1 MLYSSSEG
9 AITQGNMADIAVVF
23 TLPVPELD
31 EAMFSVS
38 GPTTYN
44 LTDFSALSPD
54 FTSFSF
60 SVEVP
65 MDFFGKATVFVNE
78 VSLALLHAWLTPSHL
93 SGDTA
98 LPVQRQP
105 AAWLPLPLAWGSGH
119 MGGFGHATACMQGA
133 MALAL

>member
-9 AITQGNMADIAVVF
+9 AITQGNIADIAVVF

-44 LTDFSALSPD
+44 LTDFSVLSPD

-65 MDFFGKATVFVNE
+65 TDFFGKATVFFNE
-78 VSLALLHAWLTPSHL
+78 VSLEPLHACFHLRHTTAVTQPS
-93 SGDTA
+93 
-98 LPVQRQP
+98 PVQRQP
-105 AAWLPLPLAWGSGH
+105 AAWLLLPLARLRAPSG
-119 MGGFGHATACMQGA
+119 FASTAP
-133 MALAL
+133 

>member
-9 AITQGNMADIAVVF
+9 AITQGNIADIAVVF

-38 GPTTYN
+38 GPATYN
-44 LTDFSALSPD
+44 LTDFSVLSPN

-65 MDFFGKATVFVNE
+65 TDFFGKATVFFNE
-78 VSLALLHAWLTPSHL
+78 VSLEL
-93 SGDTA
+93 
-98 LPVQRQP
+98 LPVC
-105 AAWLPLPLAWGSGH
+105 W
-119 MGGFGHATACMQGA
+119 
-133 MALAL
+133 

>member
-9 AITQGNMADIAVVF
+9 AITQGNVADIAVVF

-38 GPTTYN
+38 GPATYN
-44 LTDFSALSPD
+44 LTDFSVLSPD

-65 MDFFGKATVFVNE
+65 TDFFGKATVFVNE
-78 VSLALLHAWLTPSHL
+78 VSLEL
-93 SGDTA
+93 
-98 LPVQRQP
+98 LPVC
-105 AAWLPLPLAWGSGH
+105 W
-119 MGGFGHATACMQGA
+119 
-133 MALAL
+133 

>member
-9 AITQGNMADIAVVF
+9 AITQGNVADIAVVF

-38 GPTTYN
+38 GPATYN
-44 LTDFSALSPD
+44 LTDFSVLSPD

-65 MDFFGKATVFVNE
+65 TDFFGKATVFFNE
-78 VSLALLHAWLTPSHL
+78 VSLEL
-93 SGDTA
+93 
-98 LPVQRQP
+98 LPVC
-105 AAWLPLPLAWGSGH
+105 W
-119 MGGFGHATACMQGA
+119 
-133 MALAL
+133 